1 MKMFRVL
8 AVLSAM
14 MMATPALAQLTPD
27 LGRSIDADGHVK
39 NDTGV
44 VIRPD
49 KSGAAP
55 TITTSCGGAACA
67 TEATLAAL
75 SAKIPATLGA
85 KTGATSL
92 SVVPA
97 SDATFAATQSG
108 AWLNGVKGADGS
120 TIASST
126 NGLPIIGTKLND
138 GTQSSTGGTHL
149 TMGGIDTGTNVYR
162 PLLVDSSGRI
172 NITDGSGTANSLTV
186 DSAQLAATL
195 GIKTSALS
203 PSFTPASDASFSI
216 TDGSGVASSITVD
229 NATASNLNAQVV
241 GDIAA
246 AATDSGKPVKVG
258 CFAQSTAQAAATNG
272 QRQNLWC
279 GLNGQMFMTLYDAG
293 NALSAQ
299 VVATGVDNA
308 SNSVNGLNVHS
319 AGKLYNAATWERM
332 RSIVGAVAAGTGNT
346 AVTLAP
352 MNIAAGA
359 IVPGSSSAAEGS
371 HIACGAACNVYRVS
385 VTTGGTAGYITGF
398 NATSAPADGAVTPVL
413 CRAVAANSTLS
424 ISYAD
429 MPSRWSTGATFV
441 FSSTGCFTKTIS
453 ATAFFEWSVM

>member
-8 AVLSAM
+8 AALAAM

-49 KSGAAP
+49 KSGTAP
-55 TITTSCGGAACA
+55 TITTSCGGATCA

-97 SDATFAATQSG
+97 SDATF
-108 AWLNGVKGADGS
+108 GVKGADGS

-138 GTQSSTGGTHL
+138 GTQTSTGGTHL

-229 NATASNLNAQVV
+229 NATASNFNAQVA

-246 AATDSGKPVKVG
+246 AATDSGKPVKIG
-258 CFAQSTAQAAATNG
+258 CFAQSTAPTAVTNG
-272 QRQNLWC
+272 QRANAWC
-279 GLNGQMFMTLYDAG
+279 GLNGQIFTTIYDAG
-293 NALSAQ
+293 NAAAAQ
-299 VVATGVDNA
+299 VIGVGSDSG
-308 SNSVNGLNVHS
+308 SNTINGLNVHS
-319 AGKLYNAATWERM
+319 SGKLYNASTWERM
-332 RSIVGAVAAGTGNT
+332 RSIVGAVPAGTGNT

-352 MNIAAGA
+352 VNIAAGA
-359 IVPGSSSAAEGS
+359 IVPGSSSATEGS
-371 HIACGAACNVYRVS
+371 HVACGAACNVYRVS